1 MGEQVV
7 WPAMTICMRCPG
19 DRGRAMLRPY
29 KEKNWEKWELV
40 RSLVRWF
47 AGPGADHGHP
57 GDDSVCG
64 GNLGLEPLWKCG
76 EVPER
81 LEGKIELLNL
91 R

>member
-1 MGEQVV
+1 MSKWHGSQ
-7 WPAMTICMRCPG
+7 WRFA
-19 DRGRAMLRPY
+19 AMLRPY

-40 RSLVRWF
+40 RSLVRRF